1 MVEKSVSKIFQNII
15 HIDKVALFLNKT
27 SNQRFGKHNLKPFYF
42 LLILFGVLMSGCS
55 LMPMQKAGSEALA
68 EAICL
73 YDKKIDKK
81 TAEYNKFL
89 TGQVR

>member
-1 MVEKSVSKIFQNII
+1 M
-15 HIDKVALFLNKT
+15 A
-27 SNQRFGKHNLKPFYF
+27 YF
-42 LLILFGVLMSGCS
+42 LMSGCS

-81 TAEYNKFL
+81 SSEYSKCL

>member
-1 MVEKSVSKIFQNII
+1 LVEKSVSKIFQNII

-42 LLILFGVLMSGCS
+42 LLILFGVLMSGCA

-81 TAEYNKFL
+81 TAEYNKCL

>member
-1 MVEKSVSKIFQNII
+1 MVS
-15 HIDKVALFLNKT
+15 A
-27 SNQRFGKHNLKPFYF
+27 
-42 LLILFGVLMSGCS
+42 LMSGCS

-81 TAEYNKFL
+81 SAEYSKCL